1 MSDTAAATTSLAPL
15 YAALSR
21 AIGRA
26 SAVGK
31 DAENSFH
38 RYKYASAE
46 GLIAEARE
54 ALAIEE
60 LAVFSSSW
68 QVVDRE
74 REAASALGYFADVN
88 VVYTVAH
95 ASGASMICTASTPVI
110 SEKGRPE
117 DKAVATALT
126 YNLGYFLR
134 GLLLLPRVDAEHD
147 ADQRDDR
154 DYQPQQSR
162 SGQRQAEGGNRG
174 NGHAT
179 PTSGPRLPDPPKP
192 AAEGKPFDMTAIMA
206 SIATVPNLTAF
217 DALVESIA
225 PKIADCHEAQK
236 QAVRA
241 TLRKRREELIA
252 RPTVSDAGASPE
264 AKPTDTTPIDKG
276 WVDFLADISTLVKAD
291 ASTWS
296 EDDVGAEFAVVTDRA
311 ATRNELNVQ
320 ALPWISAANKRAGR
334 GRAKGM
340 LATLKRMMDGR
351 MAEISQQPQ
360 ASP

>member
-1 MSDTAAATTSLAPL
+1 MPETAATTSLAPL

-38 RYKYASAE
+38 RYRYASAE

-74 REAASALGYFADVN
+74 RESASALGYFADVN
-88 VVYTVAH
+88 VVYIVAH
-95 ASGASMICTASTPVI
+95 ASGASIICTASTPAI

-162 SGQRQAEGGNRG
+162 SGQRPPENGNRSAPASNG
-174 NGHAT
+174 NGTA
-179 PTSGPRLPDPPKP
+179 PKNGGKLPDPP
-192 AAEGKPFDMTAIMA
+192 AGTGKPFDMTQALA
-206 SIATVPNLTAF
+206 SIAAATNLA
-217 DALVESIA
+217 ALELA
-225 PKIADCHEAQK
+225 GAGMKGCPEAQK
-236 QAVRA
+236 ETLAAVY
-241 TLRKRREELIA
+241 RKRREELTA
-252 RPTVSDAGASPE
+252 RPPASDAGASPE
-264 AKPTDTTPIDKG
+264 PKPTDATPIDKG

-296 EDDVGAEFAVVTDRA
+296 EDDVGAEFAVVTERA
-311 ATRNELNVQ
+311 TTRNELNVQ